1 MPSRMII
8 AFLGFGLCALLAAPL
23 AGQQP
28 FRFGPPSAG
37 GGPPSFF
44 GGGMKDPNQVFEF
57 LARGRGYFLISDTRM
72 FREPLTQWA
81 KEKGLTTDQITREQF
96 QTFFTAF
103 NERMKTNPPGGP
115 FGMKPPFPAPGG
127 PPGTSPGSPPGPGAA
142 PPGSD
147 DAKERM
153 NQWVEMRFKER
164 DRNGDGN
171 LNADEMNDSLR
182 ADLARWDINKDG
194 LMDLNEYKAYAAN
207 RYQGGWQGNSQPANP
222 VVSMIIEEELDR
234 RPVIF
239 RAGKLPKELPSW
251 FEQLDTDKD
260 GQVALYEWRQ
270 AKRAFDEFKT
280 LDRNDDGY
288 LTAEEMLRNQTQTR
302 TAANQPNSAGPAIS
316 GFSPG
321 GSFNSGNGNGPGRG
335 FGSMFGRK
343 KGPRE

>member
-1 MPSRMII
+1 MPSRMIL

-28 FRFGPPSAG
+28 FRFG
-37 GGPPSFF
+37 GPPSFF
-44 GGGMKDPNQVFEF
+44 GGGMKDPNQVFEY

-81 KEKGLTTDQITREQF
+81 KEKGITTDQINREQF
-96 QTFFTAF
+96 QAFFTVF

-115 FGMKPPFPAPGG
+115 FGMKPPFPAPEG
-127 PPGTSPGSPPGPGAA
+127 PPGTPPGSPPGLGA

-153 NQWVEMRFKER
+153 NQWVETRFKER
-164 DRNGDGN
+164 DRNGDGT

-182 ADLARWDINKDG
+182 ADLARWDTNKDG
-194 LMDLNEYKAYAAN
+194 LMDFNEYKAYAAN
-207 RYQGGWQGNSQPANP
+207 RYQGGWQSNSQPVNP

-270 AKRAFDEFKT
+270 AKRALDEFKT

-288 LTAEEMLRNQTQTR
+288 LIAEEVLRNQTK
-302 TAANQPNSAGPAIS
+302 TAANQPNSAGPAVS
-316 GFSPG
+316 N
-321 GSFNSGNGNGPGRG
+321 GSGRG
-335 FGSMFGRK
+335 FGSFFGRK